1 LLQKQKESNKEEE
14 EEDDDDDDDDNQQQ
28 LLIRSLLKSV
38 GIDLQTTQQIKIAN
52 LSCTQFICAP
62 QVAFKHAISLN

>member
-1 LLQKQKESNKEEE
+1 
-14 EEDDDDDDDDNQQQ
+14 

-38 GIDLQTTQQIKIAN
+38 GIDLQTTQQIEIAN

-62 QVAFKHAISLN
+62 